1 MLQYHAVILAAGKG
15 SRLGALT
22 TRKPKCLLPLGS
34 ETIIER
40 QLRLLQDTGVSRI
53 TMVVG
58 YQRDAISA
66 RLGERVRMIV
76 NDRYETTGNIVS
88 LWEARGLFSD
98 NTLILNS
105 DIIYERGIL
114 EAVIASTRSWAFA
127 VDSTRCRSGHI
138 RIVIEDGRPTDIGR
152 HVPAERSQAAFL
164 GVGLVRNDGVAAFR
178 KALEHCVQR
187 SLQMGWSNT
196 FLSVAAAGHD
206 VDLCEYS
213 GPWFDVNSV
222 TTYRKACRHV
232 SSGAPVDAR
241 ASD

>member
-22 TRKPKCLLPLGS
+22 THKPKCLLPLGS
-34 ETIIER
+34 ETILER

-53 TMVVG
+53 TIVVG
-58 YQRDAISA
+58 YQRDAIRA

-76 NDRYETTGNIVS
+76 NDRYETTQSISS
-88 LWEARGLFSD
+88 LWAARDTLTE

-105 DIIYERGIL
+105 DLVFEHGIL
-114 EAVIASTRSWAFA
+114 EAVIASTSSWTFA
-127 VDSTRCRSGHI
+127 VDSTRWRSGHI
-138 RIVIEDGRPTDIGR
+138 RIVIEDGRPKDIGR

-178 KALEHCVQR
+178 EALDRCVQR
-187 SLQMGWSNT
+187 SLQLGWSNP
-196 FLSVAAAGHD
+196 FLSVAAAGHNI
-206 VDLCEYS
+206 DLCEYS

-222 TTYRKACRHV
+222 ATYRKAGRYV
-232 SSGAPVDAR
+232 SSGAPADAG
-241 ASD
+241 AAG